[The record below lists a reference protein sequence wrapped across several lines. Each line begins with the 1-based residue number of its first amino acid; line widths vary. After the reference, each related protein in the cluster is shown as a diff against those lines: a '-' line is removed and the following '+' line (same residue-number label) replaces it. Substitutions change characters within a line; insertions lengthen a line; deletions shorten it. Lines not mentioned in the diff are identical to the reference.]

1 MSDGTQATELAQALD
16 AAVAAYQR
24 HFGRPATL
32 ARLQHMLARAEAAQR
47 VVEQAKDAMGST
59 IPRAAE

>member
-1 MSDGTQATELAQALD
+1 MSTAETKLSQDLD

-24 HFGRPATL
+24 RHGRPETI
-32 ARLQHMLARAEAAQR
+32 ARLRLMVERAEAAQR
-47 VVEQAKDAMGST
+47 VLDDATQRIGNT